1 MPSGKFFYVKPHDK
15 GFVVVNANGSIMT
28 INDLP
33 LCRSMN
39 GKLVDE
45 MGNPNFV
52 VYRTSEGAVAKAEWL
67 TSVNVN
73 AILESID
80 DSEYKLKEKQRLAA
94 MRDRRHS
101 IYFSALAVIFAIAYF
116 TDFRPRDTNKEPLWQ
131 TLFSTPTKTESPT
144 STSTPSPDVCSGSS
158 CPISAEPLSNTLL
171 WDGSNPW
178 KHFGILQRR
187 DTNTKN

>member
-1 MPSGKFFYVKPHDK
+1 MSHAKFFLVKPY
-15 GFVVVNANGSIMT
+15 GRGYVVTNAMGSIMT

-33 LCRSMN
+33 LCRSLN
-39 GKLVDE
+39 GKFVDSA
-45 MGNPNFV
+45 GCPDFV
-52 VYRTSEGAVAKAEWL
+52 VHRLIAGAREAAELLEETSINAMLMEMDEEDEKRKEKEKKAL
-67 TSVNVN
+67 LNDKKYATFY
-73 AILESID
+73 AIL
-80 DSEYKLKEKQRLAA
+80 
-94 MRDRRHS
+94 
-101 IYFSALAVIFAIAYF
+101 ALIFAALYF
-116 TDFRPRDTNKEPLWQ
+116 TSPTTDGAPKWQ

-187 DTNTKN
+187 DTSTKN